1 MNYGK
6 PVPPAVSHVTM
17 AHEMGHN
24 FGSPHDPEADKDCV
38 PGGEDGNYIMYARA
52 TSGDRN
58 NNKKFSPCSLRS
70 ISQVLSAKALGPKG
84 CFTAPEI
91 AICGNGVVEE
101 GEECDC
107 GWEEDCLESCCW
119 PQRTKYTQNQL
130 PCTLRPTAVCSPS
143 QGPCCGRDCG
153 FSRGTKCRDDNG
165 CREDSYCDGGGVL
178 CPQSIMKP
186 NKTVCN
192 EEFVCFQGVSGSGLV
207 RVMIMIM
214 TMQECTGSICLAY
227 GLESCQCMQGEGD
240 SETKPCELCCKLPG
254 PNSPCR
260 SSFEWTKPPH
270 DVPNMYSKAGTP
282 CNNYQGYCD
291 VFKKCREVSEAVR
304 GRKNYLNI
312 SCSG

>member
-1 MNYGK
+1 MFLIKLALSPLQHYRGSYKSLNTGIITLMNYGK

-24 FGSPHDPEADKDCV
+24 FGSPHDPETDADCV
-38 PGGEDGNYIMYARA
+38 PGGEEGNYIMYARA

-143 QGPCCGRDCG
+143 QGPCCGRDCSY
-153 FSRGTKCRDDNG
+153 SRGQLCRGDNG
-165 CREDSYCDGGGVL
+165 CREDTFCDGRGVQ
-178 CPQSIMKP
+178 CPQSNMKP

-192 EEFVCFQGVSGSGLV
+192 EEFVCFQGVSGGGRLLV
-207 RVMIMIM
+207 RAIIIIM
-214 TMQECTGSICLAY
+214 TS
-227 GLESCQCMQGEGD
+227 
-240 SETKPCELCCKLPG
+240 
-254 PNSPCR
+254 
-260 SSFEWTKPPH
+260 
-270 DVPNMYSKAGTP
+270 
-282 CNNYQGYCD
+282 
-291 VFKKCREVSEAVR
+291 
-304 GRKNYLNI
+304 
-312 SCSG
+312 